1 MDANN
6 SEMGDN
12 STHETAAAADD
23 DDDSSGIKLAL
34 KQIRVIKPFAGV
46 SERYYQN
53 IIHPKCK
60 DGHNYDQIVLLHSNR
75 IAVICLAPSH
85 EIIVLKKSIKNIDF
99 CGKNKNVNRLD
110 NQVKGKGKKGAQ
122 MVGPESIL
130 CTLHCQDETSYPI
143 RACMGGKII
152 EINKCLVDEPSLI
165 IEKPLTDGYIAI
177 IMPPLKK

>member
-1 MDANN
+1 MQFI
-6 SEMGDN
+6 S
-12 STHETAAAADD
+12 
-23 DDDSSGIKLAL
+23 
-34 KQIRVIKPFAGV
+34 
-46 SERYYQN
+46 
-53 IIHPKCK
+53 
-60 DGHNYDQIVLLHSNR
+60 

-110 NQVKGKGKKGAQ
+110 NQVKGKGKKVNLFIIFINNQLINVHFMFQGAQ

-165 IEKPLTDGYIAI
+165 IEKVN
-177 IMPPLKK
+177 K

>member
-12 STHETAAAADD
+12 STHETAAAA

-53 IIHPKCK
+53 IVHPKCK

-75 IAVICLAPSH
+75 FV
-85 EIIVLKKSIKNIDF
+85 
-99 CGKNKNVNRLD
+99 
-110 NQVKGKGKKGAQ
+110 
-122 MVGPESIL
+122 IL
-130 CTLHCQDETSYPI
+130 CFSLLP
-143 RACMGGKII
+143 RII
-152 EINKCLVDEPSLI
+152 NSF
-165 IEKPLTDGYIAI
+165 AI
-177 IMPPLKK
+177 Y